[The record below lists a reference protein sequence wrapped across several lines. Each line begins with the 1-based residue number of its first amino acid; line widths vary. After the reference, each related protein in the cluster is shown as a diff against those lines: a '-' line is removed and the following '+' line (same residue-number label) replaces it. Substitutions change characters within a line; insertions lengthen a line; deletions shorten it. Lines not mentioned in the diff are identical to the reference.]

1 MSLTTLYWL
10 VQIVSESK
18 IIFVLLCDQVPS
30 RHYHLN
36 PMMPHDMSRLR
47 GHLTPARMIRVRME
61 KTIARLIQI
70 VSVNTAPTINA
81 VIVMVQV
88 TARVEVAI
96 EEVIAVEKKGAGGVP
111 AEADSNGSV
120 VRNGRGSA
128 GSGRSSDLET
138 GNVDLVD
145 PDRVNPDLDL
155 EIAMVM
161 EMLIATAG
169 TIVEI
174 IMTEEDAAAA
184 ITTKRIAV
192 SIIEI
197 MTKRIAAGNILTI
210 RTQTPPRAV
219 ANLFSRRSNLRTAW
233 IGIIGISCCI
243 LICTPILFKQVFKF
257 ES

>member
-10 VQIVSESK
+10 VQIVSEFK

-61 KTIARLIQI
+61 KTIARLTQI
-70 VSVNTAPTINA
+70 VSVNTVPTINA
-81 VIVMVQV
+81 VIVVVQV

-96 EEVIAVEKKGAGGVP
+96 EEVIAVEKKGAGVP

-161 EMLIATAG
+161 EMSIATAG

-184 ITTKRIAV
+184 ITTKMIAV
-192 SIIEI
+192 RIIEST
-197 MTKRIAAGNILTI
+197 TKRIAAGNILTI
-210 RTQTPPRAV
+210 RTQTPPQAV
-219 ANLFSRRSNLRTAW
+219 APLFSRRSNLRTAW

-243 LICTPILFKQVFKF
+243 LHTNFVTSF
-257 ES
+257 